1 MRSFDKA
8 ESGLLKTGSERL
20 QSAPKKLLL
29 LLLRGYKRV
38 LSPMFLPSC
47 RYVPTCSDYAAEAID
62 KHGAVRGGGLAI
74 WRLLR
79 CHPFV
84 RGGFDPVPNCDAN
97 VQDEIEIFPRT
108 RASGATRA
116 AAARAVATADRI
128 CSHITH

>member
-1 MRSFDKA
+1 MRTSEA
-8 ESGLLKTGSERL
+8 TESGVRFACKN
-20 QSAPKKLLL
+20 LLL
-29 LLLRGYKRV
+29 WLLQGYKRV

-62 KHGAVRGGGLAI
+62 KFGAVRGTGLAL

-84 RGGFDPVPNCDAN
+84 RGGFDPVPGQ
-97 VQDEIEIFPRT
+97 V
-108 RASGATRA
+108 
-116 AAARAVATADRI
+116 

>member
-1 MRSFDKA
+1 MRASEATD
-8 ESGLLKTGSERL
+8 SGARFACKN
-20 QSAPKKLLL
+20 LLL
-29 LLLRGYKRV
+29 WLMRGYKRV

-62 KHGAVRGGGLAI
+62 KFGAVRGSGLAL

-84 RGGFDPVPNCDAN
+84 RGGFDPVPGH
-97 VQDEIEIFPRT
+97 T
-108 RASGATRA
+108 
-116 AAARAVATADRI
+116 

>member
-1 MRSFDKA
+1 MRTSEA
-8 ESGLLKTGSERL
+8 TESGARFACKN
-20 QSAPKKLLL
+20 LLL
-29 LLLRGYKRV
+29 WLLRVYKGV

-62 KHGAVRGGGLAI
+62 KFGAVRGTGLAL

-84 RGGFDPVPNCDAN
+84 RGGFDPVP
-97 VQDEIEIFPRT
+97 
-108 RASGATRA
+108 GH
-116 AAARAVATADRI
+116 I